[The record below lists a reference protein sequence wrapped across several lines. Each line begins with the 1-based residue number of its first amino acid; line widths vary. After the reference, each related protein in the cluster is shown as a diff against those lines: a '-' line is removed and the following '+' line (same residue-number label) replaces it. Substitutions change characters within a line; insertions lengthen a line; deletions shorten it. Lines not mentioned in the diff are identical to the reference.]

1 MFWRGE
7 EKDKVGSEKA
17 AGGRRTPR
25 SLELIKEHLFEE
37 SAPPVMPLD
46 SSVHLSNW
54 PGEPRE
60 CVEIVRNIQAEATAG
75 VPLDQMA
82 VLLNSA
88 GEYRSHL
95 EEAFARAQVPAYFFK
110 GTSAPDPAG
119 RALLALLACKAD
131 GLSAKRF
138 AEYLSL
144 GELPQP
150 EETGSVESN
159 WVGPDDEL
167 IGTAEETEGETGGEG
182 RRGEEIE
189 AHCES

>member
-1 MFWRGE
+1 
-7 EKDKVGSEKA
+7 
-17 AGGRRTPR
+17 
-25 SLELIKEHLFEE
+25 
-37 SAPPVMPLD
+37 
-46 SSVHLSNW
+46 
-54 PGEPRE
+54 
-60 CVEIVRNIQAEATAG
+60 
-75 VPLDQMA
+75 MA

-150 EETGSVESN
+150 EETGTVESK
-159 WVGPDDEL
+159 WVGPEDDL
-167 IGTAEETEGETGGEG
+167 VRNGRETGRDAGTETG
-182 RRGEEIE
+182 RRGERETGRRKI
-189 AHCES
+189 